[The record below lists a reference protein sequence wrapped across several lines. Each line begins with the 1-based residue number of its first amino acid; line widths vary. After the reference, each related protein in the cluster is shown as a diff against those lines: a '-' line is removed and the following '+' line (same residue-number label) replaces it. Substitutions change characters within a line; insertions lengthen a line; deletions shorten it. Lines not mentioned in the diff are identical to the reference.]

1 MWTPEDQRL
10 YNVSYYAEHREE
22 EIQRVRIRQTATLEF
37 LRDLRRRPCED
48 CGGSF
53 PPWVMDFDHRDP
65 KTKSFALA
73 AGHALLKPR
82 DALLAEIAKCDV
94 LCANCH
100 AMRTYKWI
108 KSEDVFSSRAKGTSR
123 YLARKTAYR
132 EEQIK
137 LLANVRTVPCLDCG
151 GTFPFFVMQFDHR
164 DPIEK
169 RYMVSQMVGRTGT
182 ERILAE
188 VAKCD
193 IVCTNCHRERTYQR
207 RSAGRI
213 VVTRE

>member
-1 MWTPEDQRL
+1 
-10 YNVSYYAEHREE
+10 
-22 EIQRVRIRQTATLEF
+22 
-37 LRDLRRRPCED
+37 
-48 CGGSF
+48 
-53 PPWVMDFDHRDP
+53 
-65 KTKSFALA
+65 
-73 AGHALLKPR
+73 
-82 DALLAEIAKCDV
+82 
-94 LCANCH
+94 
-100 AMRTYKWI
+100 MRTYKWI